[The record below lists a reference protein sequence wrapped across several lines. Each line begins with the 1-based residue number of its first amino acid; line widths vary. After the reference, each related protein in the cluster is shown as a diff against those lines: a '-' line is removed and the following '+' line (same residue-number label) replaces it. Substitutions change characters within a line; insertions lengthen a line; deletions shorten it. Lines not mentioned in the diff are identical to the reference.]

1 MNLSFALKR
10 RLIPTKNQRA
20 DSQPCLKLEKCWDFS
35 YLKIRKFSTNY
46 SDTVMRFDIHPVCRL
61 KYFRIWSRFCGDIL
75 HVSLTELNLI
85 ICICYCSNYK
95 KKFHKNVDP
104 VCHDS
109 NSFGHWIHVLKY
121 FLKLFFRF
129 WRWLR
134 QYDDIF

>member
-1 MNLSFALKR
+1 
-10 RLIPTKNQRA
+10 
-20 DSQPCLKLEKCWDFS
+20 
-35 YLKIRKFSTNY
+35 
-46 SDTVMRFDIHPVCRL
+46 MRFDIHPVCRL

-109 NSFGHWIHVLKY
+109 NSFGQKHLYYTVDST
-121 FLKLFFRF
+121 FLEDFL
-129 WRWLR
+129 
-134 QYDDIF
+134 IFNNHANLTEPVATGSVKFLCVICISSPIQSNIQ